1 MPSTNS
7 NRSHPHQS
15 SSRIPSNLNT
25 PNVSNN
31 SNQPPTVQTRLRA
44 RLGSLPTSLPQPS
57 SSLPLRRR
65 LPASSLMPPGSPLFE
80 QAGSSTLAMSPRQ
93 SPVATRPSTRAAQLQ
108 AQQSFSS
115 HSLTPLLNRC
125 FSTSGSPQVPNLTS
139 KLSQHD
145 SSLQDP
151 QISCSFDQDGQDEKM
166 NIQSTDPISFY
177 DSGVPDHLEEASME
191 QAPDQTSLD
200 WTMTDRLRLWR
211 DDARAQHLYETAA
224 FWGAKVYGLTS
235 NPNDAFWLAQ
245 VYFLTGQF
253 VRAEKIL
260 TGVRRIARR
269 PLDLEEINPDS
280 THDDLI
286 VENLTAAHPDREKNE
301 AGREETNDLAP
312 VRMTDYSTA
321 CRYLAAQCMIRQ
333 GKWEAAMEMVGDE
346 NPFRLESQNQHDL
359 DQPSNLASSQR
370 GPKLKGQRS
379 EHVDHQQGSS
389 KTGSMGKKYADS
401 KATMDGGIKF
411 ESSMCYLRGLVHLQ
425 NKSLDRA
432 KECFLESLALDVK
445 CYESFEALV
454 GGNMLEPEEEWEFIQ
469 SLGYHHQTPDD
480 ALFIKSL
487 YTVRLKKFNH
497 KEEVFEAFRLL
508 KEKYN
513 LSDDPDAAFGLADWL
528 FTNYRFQDCHRI
540 TSRILTL
547 HDHHPPTLPL
557 HLTCMAMMPHL
568 RPSLFLLA
576 HDLVERDPNSA
587 ISWYAAGLWYFSQR
601 RWEESRRFFSK
612 SALMDSRFAPA
623 WFGFGHALAY
633 EGEHDQAITAYST
646 ASHNF
651 QGSHFPL
658 LFIGMQHIQLANP
671 TLASDYLLAASE
683 ICPFDPLV
691 LHERGVVCYYQEQW
705 QEGAELFESTIK
717 ASQNSQTD
725 PKIWAP
731 TYLNLSHCY
740 RRLKR
745 YPEALEAAKQAK
757 YLQPRSAAALTATG
771 MAFHALGNNS
781 DAIRMYHES
790 LAVLPADPMT
800 TSLLKFSLDME
811 CCYPILQTNRP
822 STSPPVSPPF
832 MFKGLSREGY
842 EQFKEDLEGYEEK
855 LKTQYG
861 KECTS
866 STLFGYAPEKEA
878 GTSGVG
884 IGVGGSEEDGDRME
898 E

>member
-1 MPSTNS
+1 MAANPNL
-7 NRSHPHQS
+7 NI
-15 SSRIPSNLNT
+15 SSRPHPRSRVSPNPSPSSVS
-25 PNVSNN
+25 PNPI
-31 SNQPPTVQTRLRA
+31 QLPPQMRA
-44 RLGSLPTSLPQPS
+44 RGRLGSLPASLPHVQS
-57 SSLPLRRR
+57 SVSLRRR
-65 LPASSLMPPGSPLFE
+65 LPGSVMPPGSPLFE

-93 SPVATRPSTRAAQLQ
+93 SPAAARLQSGTSRAPQLQ
-108 AQQSFSS
+108 NQQSFSS
-115 HSLTPLLNRC
+115 HSLTPGLNRC
-125 FSTSGSPQVPNLTS
+125 LSTKGSTCGSPHVLANLKKPS
-139 KLSQHD
+139 KAGSKINSHNSCVSEHGIPD
-145 SSLQDP
+145 DRMNTEGTDAGDP
-151 QISCSFDQDGQDEKM
+151 A
-166 NIQSTDPISFY
+166 SFY
-177 DSGVPDHLEEASME
+177 DAGPDHPLEGDSGEAE
-191 QAPDQTSLD
+191 PDQTQSD

-235 NPNDAFWLAQ
+235 SPNDAFWLAQ

-260 TGVRRIARR
+260 TGVRRLARNANS
-269 PLDLEEINPDS
+269 LDPNNLDPDS
-280 THDDLI
+280 SSFDDLI
-286 VENLTAAHPDREKNE
+286 PEQARVGGHKQDAGENPVEDKN
-301 AGREETNDLAP
+301 TLAP

-346 NPFRLESQNQHDL
+346 NPFRLESKDRNGCDLPPPGNLAGPTKPSTENGDTFQDTNQPPTKISLTKKYTDR
-359 DQPSNLASSQR
+359 ASSQ
-370 GPKLKGQRS
+370 
-379 EHVDHQQGSS
+379 
-389 KTGSMGKKYADS
+389 
-401 KATMDGGIKF
+401 ATMDGGIKF
-411 ESSMCYLRGLVHLQ
+411 ESSMCYIRGLVHLQ
-425 NKSLDRA
+425 HKSLDRA

-469 SLGYHHQTPDD
+469 SLGYHHQTPED

-497 KEEVFEAFRLL
+497 KEDVFEAFRLL

-557 HLTCMAMMPHL
+557 HLSCMAMMPHL

-576 HDLVERDPNSA
+576 HDLVERDSNSA
-587 ISWYAAGLWYFSQR
+587 ISWYAAGLWYFSQK

-651 QGSHFPL
+651 QGSHLPL

-671 TLASDYLLAASE
+671 ALASDYLTAASE

-691 LHERGVVCYYQEQW
+691 LHERGVVHYYQEHWEQA
-705 QEGAELFESTIK
+705 AELFESTIK

-745 YPEALEAAKQAK
+745 YSDALQASKQAK
-757 YLQPRSAAALTATG
+757 FLQPRSAAALTATG
-771 MAFHALGNNS
+771 MAYHALGKS
-781 DAIRMYHES
+781 TEAIRMYHES
-790 LAVLPADPMT
+790 LAILPADPMT
-800 TSLLKFSLDME
+800 TSLLKFSLDLE
-811 CCYPILQTNRP
+811 CLLFPLPDRP
-822 STSPPVSPPF
+822 ASPQVSPQTFPGLPKHAF
-832 MFKGLSREGY
+832 ETWKG
-842 EQFKEDLEGYEEK
+842 DLEAYQSRLDG
-855 LKTQYG
+855 QYG
-861 KECTS
+861 LACTS
-866 STLFGYAPEKEA
+866 AVLL
-878 GTSGVG
+878 
-884 IGVGGSEEDGDRME
+884 GSEEVDHNQME